1 MIGLEAVAPL
11 LRAPAEQAKRL
22 ECRFGEGGI
31 GIVPGDVA
39 GRPAVFLTEVAA
51 PGEVGKPIPKGECGE
66 TRVVLTFPTKEQ
78 ASRVVAAL
86 ARNAQEEAIPAFW
99 AAVSDDGEIAI
110 AYSADDG
117 NSGAAARTE
126 CNQWINDHGGV
137 FHLRPLYTHAERAR
151 VPATDADIAAWA
163 ERHDLSFGGSKIDA
177 RSAFEDAETLHLAAD
192 PSLRAEDHRDLQ
204 LGEMKRR
211 ACIAH
216 TLCYELSLRHPEIPE
231 LGDDGKLHCA
241 IHDVLAVD
249 TPSAKVSGPLPG
261 GAAAP
266 SQPEY
271 AA

>member
-86 ARNAQEEAIPAFW
+86 AQNAQ
-99 AAVSDDGEIAI
+99 GESFPLAI
-110 AYSADDG
+110 AMSDG
-117 NSGAAARTE
+117 TVHLPTGDQLSG
-126 CNQWINDHGGV
+126 V
-137 FHLRPLYTHAERAR
+137 LHAERAR

-241 IHDVLAVD
+241 IHDILAVD

-261 GAAAP
+261 GAAAQD
-266 SQPEY
+266 QPED
-271 AA
+271 AEEVGHG